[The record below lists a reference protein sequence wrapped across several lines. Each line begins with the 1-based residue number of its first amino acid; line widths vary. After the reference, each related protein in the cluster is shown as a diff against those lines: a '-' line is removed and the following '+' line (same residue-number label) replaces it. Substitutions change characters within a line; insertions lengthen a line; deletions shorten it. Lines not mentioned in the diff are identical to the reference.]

1 MQEDS
6 STSPTRTPK
15 IRIAVIVLIA
25 ALLRVIFLGARSFWA
40 DEIVSV
46 KLAADNWGGFW
57 FWVSSREANMAL
69 YYLLLRAWV
78 KLGDGEVWV
87 RLLSALAGIVT
98 IPLLYALVRRL
109 YGERVAWVAAL
120 LAATSAC
127 LVEFSQEAR
136 SYSLVILLCVLSY
149 YFFVRMIQ
157 EESRWTVAAYILVS
171 IAALY
176 AHFFAGLV
184 ICSQAASVLW
194 LPPKAVRW
202 GRLIAAWAAI
212 ALGAIPISF
221 YIFKRDVGQLYWVQP
236 TTLAEVYKLSI
247 FFAGGSKAVAAVLSV
262 LSLVAIVAAVAAHS
276 EALRKRS
283 EASWRFMVTLLWAAV
298 PVAVTVLISL
308 IKPIFVHR
316 YLLVALPG
324 YLILLALGLV
334 RLRKPA
340 VLAGALALF
349 VGLSGVS
356 IAQGYF
362 RPVEDW
368 RGAVDYVLSR
378 TTPDDSVLVY
388 IPYGMN
394 NFIFYTARR
403 ERSGLPTTPGHIDS
417 AHSVSQLE
425 AIVSPRT
432 WLLIYPNPHTAEDA
446 PAFEKTLQSRYE
458 TLERK
463 QFKGIEV
470 LLYKDLKQP
479 PSRLQEESAPR
490 R

>member
-1 MQEDS
+1 MQEAS
-6 STSPTRTPK
+6 SISPTRSPK

-46 KLAADNWGGFW
+46 KLASDNWGGFW
-57 FWVSSREANMAL
+57 FWLSSREANMAL

-78 KLGDGEVWV
+78 KLGDGEAWV
-87 RLLSALAGIVT
+87 RLLSAVAGIVSV
-98 IPLLYALVRRL
+98 PLLYALARRL
-109 YGERVAWVAAL
+109 HSERIAWVAAL

-157 EESRWTVAAYILVS
+157 EDSRWTVAAYILVS

-176 AHFFAGLV
+176 THFFAGLV

-221 YIFKRDVGQLYWVQP
+221 YIFKKDVGQLYWVQP
-236 TTLAEVYKLSI
+236 TTLSEVYKLTI

-262 LSLVAIVAAVAAHS
+262 LSLVAIVAAVAANS
-276 EALRKRS
+276 GGLRKRS
-283 EASWRFMVTLLWAAV
+283 GASWRFMVILLWAAV
-298 PVAVTVLISL
+298 PIAITVLISL

-324 YLILLALGLV
+324 YLMLVALGLV
-334 RLRKPA
+334 QLQKRA
-340 VLAGALALF
+340 ALAGALALF
-349 VGLSGVS
+349 IGLSGVS

-403 ERSGLPTTPGHIDS
+403 ERSGLPTTLGHIDS